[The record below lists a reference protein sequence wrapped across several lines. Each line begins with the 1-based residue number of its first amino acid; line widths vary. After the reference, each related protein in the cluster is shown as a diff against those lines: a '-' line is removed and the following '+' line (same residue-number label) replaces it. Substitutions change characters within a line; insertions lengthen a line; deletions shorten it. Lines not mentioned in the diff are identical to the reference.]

1 MLLEGVQ
8 LGRYELVKRIG
19 GGGMGDVYL
28 AEDPQIGQKVAIKV
42 IKTEATLNIDMALMR
57 DFQEEARAIAQLDHP
72 HIMPLLAYSEQE
84 IHGDTVAYI
93 VMPYRKEGN
102 LIQWLR
108 SLPQTDPLSPVELGQ
123 LIQQAASALK
133 YAHDRNIIHRDIK
146 PANFLVRENP
156 DNPHRPDLLLSDFG
170 LAKLTNA
177 TSSASQNVRGT
188 PAYMPPEQWGG
199 TAVAASDQYSLAV
212 MAYEMLTGRI
222 PFQGSPLQMMNQHIS
237 ATPPAPSS
245 FNPALPEG
253 VDAVLL
259 CALQKK
265 PADRYPSVMDF
276 ADNLLNALNGLPHVV
291 NVANVADDEAT
302 VAAKTIANTV
312 TVPVMEE
319 LKEPSEQEFLYTTD
333 KNNIPNPDTDA
344 PIRPAVIR
352 SRPGKTKLLFAG
364 LAAAIILSL
373 VVGSFVLALS
383 TRNIGKLG
391 KTTAQSAA
399 GNSVSPTIK
408 ISPTPSPK
416 PHTPTPTTKHKNT
429 GGNGNNNNNG
439 GNSNNN
445 GSGSLPPV
453 VNNPTPTP
461 TPIPQPTQPAQPT
474 PTPTPVPQ
482 PPTPTPTPIP
492 PPPTPTPTPMPP
504 PPTPTP
510 IPAPPPTP
518 TPTPQSYPNI
528 NGTYSGHI
536 TNTYISPPITASL
549 TITFNQN
556 GGILGGYCSIA
567 APLSGSGPISG
578 NISQQGYV
586 SFTSYDS
593 ADGLN
598 IYFTGSISGGYLQGT
613 YTTSS
618 SQYGTW
624 IV

>member
-1 MLLEGVQ
+1 MLLEGVR

-108 SLPQTDPLSPVELGQ
+108 SLPQADPLSPVELGQ

-156 DNPHRPDLLLSDFG
+156 DKPHQPDLLLSDFG

-188 PAYMPPEQWGG
+188 PAYMPPEQWSG

-245 FNPALPEG
+245 FNTALLEG

-265 PADRYPSVMDF
+265 PADRYPSAMDF
-276 ADNLLNALNGLPHVV
+276 ADNLLNALNGLSYAVTTV
-291 NVANVADDEAT
+291 DDEA
-302 VAAKTIANTV
+302 AISAETIANTI
-312 TVPVMEE
+312 TKPVIEE
-319 LKEPSEQEFLYTTD
+319 LKEPSEQEFLYATD
-333 KNNIPNPDTDA
+333 KKNTPNLDTDA

-352 SRPGKTKLLFAG
+352 SRPDKIKLLFGG
-364 LAAAIILSL
+364 LAAAIIFSL
-373 VVGSFVLALS
+373 VVGSFVLILS
-383 TRNIGKLG
+383 PRNIGKLG

-399 GNSVSPTIK
+399 GNSVSPTVK

-416 PHTPTPTTKHKNT
+416 PHTPTPTPTTKHKNT
-429 GGNGNNNNNG
+429 GGNGNSNNSGNNG
-439 GNSNNN
+439 GNNNNN

-461 TPIPQPTQPAQPT
+461 IPQPTTPPQPT
-474 PTPTPVPQ
+474 PTPTPVPP
-482 PPTPTPTPIP
+482 PPTPTPVP
-492 PPPTPTPTPMPP
+492 PPPTPTPTPVPP

-510 IPAPPPTP
+510 TPAPPPPTP

-536 TNTYISPPITASL
+536 TNTYNSPPITASL

-556 GGILGGYCSIA
+556 GGSLGGYCSIG
-567 APLSGSGPISG
+567 APLFGSGPISG

-586 SFTSYDS
+586 SFTSYDT

-613 YTTSS
+613 YTSS
-618 SQYGTW
+618 NGQYGTW